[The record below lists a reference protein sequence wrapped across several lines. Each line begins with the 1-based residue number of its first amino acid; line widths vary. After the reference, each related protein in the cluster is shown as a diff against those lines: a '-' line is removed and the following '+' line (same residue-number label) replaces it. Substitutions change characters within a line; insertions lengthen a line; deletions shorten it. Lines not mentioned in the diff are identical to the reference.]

1 MSNFVHFGTNLAFYR
16 RKALLAASVV
26 AAVGMF
32 SGAAHAATITFSTP
46 SGSSDTD
53 GPVSGSAAFMT
64 GAGQISITLTDTL
77 APSLFH
83 SQGQALSDL
92 IFTLSNAPG
101 TQGALS
107 ATGQEEDVNPTT
119 GAVTFVSGSPSRLVG
134 QGPPPPNGSGTF
146 NVSGNTITLEAL
158 GGGQPSEM
166 ILPFE
171 ANGADFPGTLDS
183 GITNFDPYTDGSA
196 QITLNFSGITADT
209 TVTAA
214 SFSFGTGPEITIA
227 GTSGPGGPPPPVPEP
242 LTLSL
247 FGAGLAGLVAMRRRR
262 KATA

>member
-1 MSNFVHFGTNLAFYR
+1 MSGFVQFGTNLATYR
-16 RKALLAASVV
+16 KKALLAASVV
-26 AAVGMF
+26 AVVATFG
-32 SGAAHAATITFSTP
+32 GAAHAATITFSTP

-53 GPVSGSAAFMT
+53 GPVSASALFT
-64 GAGQISITLTDTL
+64 TSAGHIDITLTDTL
-77 APSLFH
+77 AASLFH

-101 TQGALS
+101 TQGTLT
-107 ATGQEEDVNPTT
+107 ATGQEENINPTT
-119 GAVTFVSGSPSRLVG
+119 GVVTFVSGAPSRLVG
-134 QGPPPPNGSGTF
+134 QGPPPPGGTGTF

-171 ANGADFPGTLDS
+171 ANGTAFPGAVDA
-183 GITNFDPYTDGSA
+183 GIDNFDPYTDGSA
-196 QITLNFSGITADT
+196 QIGLDFSGITADT

-214 SFSFGTGPEITIA
+214 SFSFGTGPEITIG

-262 KATA
+262 RATA